1 MTIPLVSSNLVEFPP
16 HPGWEVLETEL
27 IRLKVIGTTCQHC
40 ERAVSEALAVVPGVD
55 EVVDVSHEC
64 DEATV
69 EGSPN
74 VGDLI
79 SAVTEEGYEA
89 EIA

>member
-1 MTIPLVSSNLVEFPP
+1 M
-16 HPGWEVLETEL
+16 
-27 IRLKVIGTTCQHC
+27 IRLKVIGMSCQHC

-55 EVVDVSHEC
+55 EVVDVSYEC

-69 EGSPN
+69 EGSPKLL
-74 VGDLI
+74 DLI

-89 EIA
+89 EVA

>member
-1 MTIPLVSSNLVEFPP
+1 M
-16 HPGWEVLETEL
+16 
-27 IRLKVIGTTCQHC
+27 IRLMITGMTCQHC

-69 EGSPN
+69 EGSPKLL
-74 VGDLI
+74 DLI

-89 EIA
+89 EVA

>member
-1 MTIPLVSSNLVEFPP
+1 M
-16 HPGWEVLETEL
+16 
-27 IRLKVIGTTCQHC
+27 IRLMITGMPCQHC

-69 EGSPN
+69 EGSPKL
-74 VGDLI
+74 VDLI

-89 EIA
+89 EVA

>member
-1 MTIPLVSSNLVEFPP
+1 M
-16 HPGWEVLETEL
+16 
-27 IRLKVIGTTCQHC
+27 IRLKVIGMTCQHC

-64 DEATV
+64 GEATV

-74 VGDLI
+74 LLDLI

-89 EIA
+89 EVA